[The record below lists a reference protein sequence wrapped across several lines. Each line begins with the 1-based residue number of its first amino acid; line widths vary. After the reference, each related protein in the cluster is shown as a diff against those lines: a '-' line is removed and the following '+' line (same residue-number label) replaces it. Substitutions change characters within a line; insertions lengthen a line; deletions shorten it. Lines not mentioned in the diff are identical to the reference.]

1 VTALGGS
8 HGYKYEEEVAK
19 EFRRNE
25 APKSSYLWLFQ
36 KRESSALLVPHKS
49 TRLVSWASTVLDGEI
64 IVV

>member
-36 KRESSALLVPHKS
+36 KRESSALLVPHK
-49 TRLVSWASTVLDGEI
+49 VDKACVLGIDGPGR
-64 IVV
+64 